1 MPTRTNKASL
11 DEIFS
16 KRQFSVKSGP
26 KGDMLTKVYKAPAT
40 WDEESRSCRFIMTA
54 QVEDRYGDIVVAKG
68 GDLTD
73 FNNNPVVLWAHD
85 SRSAPIGMWGDIKV
99 ISGTPKR
106 MEGTATLAPPET
118 TDKADEVSRLLA
130 AGMVRACSI
139 GFMIKDWE
147 PVDKDDPWGGW
158 QFNEWELLECSIC
171 SVPANPLALAKA
183 AGGDG
188 ALALQAI
195 ELVLDEWTRT
205 PAGTIVPRAA
215 FEKAYRVEKKA
226 DAPTLVEVKAIDEVA
241 EEDAPQIIDQKSL
254 VRSILDGLTDAVAKA
269 LKPPAEEPTEKNQA
283 PAEQEL
289 DAETITEINKAA
301 DEEAARAVAEA
312 EEEKRKQAEAEA
324 AQKEQDEEEELRLR
338 ARAVSLAS

>member
-1 MPTRTNKASL
+1 MPAKNKASL
-11 DEIFS
+11 DEIMS
-16 KRQFSVKSGP
+16 KRQFSVKTGP
-26 KGDMLTKVYKAPAT
+26 KGDMLTKIYKAPAS
-40 WDEESRSCRFIMTA
+40 WDEETRSCRFIMTA
-54 QVEDRYGDIVVAKG
+54 QVADRYGDIVVSKG

-73 FNNNPVVLWAHD
+73 FTNNPVVLWAHD
-85 SRSAPIGMWGDIKV
+85 NRAAPIGMWGDIKV
-99 ISGTPKR
+99 IGGQPKR

-118 TDKADEVSRLLA
+118 TDKADEIARLLA

-183 AGGDG
+183 AGGDS

-215 FEKAYRVEKKA
+215 FEKAYRVEKNA
-226 DAPTLVEVKAIDEVA
+226 DAPTLVEVKAI
-241 EEDAPQIIDQKSL
+241 EEDAEDPAPVVVPPADQKDFAERIID
-254 VRSILDGLTDAVAKA
+254 GVAKIITKA
-269 LKPPAEEPTEKNQA
+269 LGKSEPA
-283 PAEQEL
+283 PA
-289 DAETITEINKAA
+289 AEKAA
-301 DEEAARAVAEA
+301 DAEIVPAPVVEHTATEEEAAAAA
-312 EEEKRKQAEAEA
+312 AATEEEARKQAEAEA
-324 AQKEQDEEEELRLR
+324 AQKEIEEQEELELR
-338 ARAVSLAS
+338 ARAAALL

>member
-1 MPTRTNKASL
+1 MPAKNKASL
-11 DEIFS
+11 DEIMS
-16 KRQFSVKSGP
+16 KRQFSVKTGP
-26 KGDMLTKVYKAPAT
+26 KGDMLTKIYKAPAT
-40 WDEESRSCRFIMTA
+40 WNDDERSCRFIMTA
-54 QVEDRYGDIVVAKG
+54 QVADRYGDIVVAKG

-85 SRSAPIGMWGDIKV
+85 NRAAPIGMWGDIKV
-99 ISGTPKR
+99 ITGSPKR

-147 PVDKDDPWGGW
+147 PVDKEDPWGGW

-171 SVPANPLALAKA
+171 SVPANPLALVKA
-183 AGGDG
+183 AGGDSSV
-188 ALALQAI
+188 ALQAI

-226 DAPTLVEVKAIDEVA
+226 DAPTLVEVKAIEEEADEPAETPAAETPEQKDFAERIIEGVA
-241 EEDAPQIIDQKSL
+241 KI
-254 VRSILDGLTDAVAKA
+254 VAKA
-269 LKPPAEEPTEKNQA
+269 LGKSDPQGAKVSDLTAEEIDVNTIKDTAVEEEPAPADTEPTE
-283 PAEQEL
+283 
-289 DAETITEINKAA
+289 
-301 DEEAARAVAEA
+301 EERA
-312 EEEKRKQAEAEA
+312 KAEAEA
-324 AQKEQDEEEELRLR
+324 KQKEIDEQEELELR
-338 ARAVSLAS
+338 ARAALTI